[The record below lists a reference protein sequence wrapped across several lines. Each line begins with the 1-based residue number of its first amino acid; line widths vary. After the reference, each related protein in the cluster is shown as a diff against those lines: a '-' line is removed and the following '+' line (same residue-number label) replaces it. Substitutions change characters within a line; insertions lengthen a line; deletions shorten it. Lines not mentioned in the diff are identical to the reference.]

1 MNHTIRYKDGTLL
14 DVPNYSPRKAIKF
27 HCSECLGWEGDPKKD
42 CTSPHCPNYPYRG
55 KYYHFTEEQR
65 EQMRQRA
72 LSNDALIAGR
82 KAFLQT
88 DDTAKPFA

>member
-1 MNHTIRYKDGTLL
+1 MEHTIRSKDGTLI
-14 DVPNYSPRKAIKF
+14 DVPKYSPKKAMRAF
-27 HCSECLGWEGDPKKD
+27 CSECLGWVGNAKTD
-42 CTSPHCPNYPYRG
+42 CTSPNCPIYPFRG
-55 KYYHFTEEQR
+55 RYQHVTEEQR

-72 LSNDALIAGR
+72 LGNDALIAGR